1 MSEKILNAIL
11 QAGALGAVVAFVL
24 VMYSKLVIKLLDVI
38 EKNTAA
44 FIELKNAVQRIEA
57 RI

>member
-1 MSEKILNAIL
+1 MESKILSVIL
-11 QAGALGAVVAFVL
+11 QAGTLGAVTAFVL
-24 VMYSKLVIKLLDVI
+24 VMYSRLVIKLLDVI

-44 FIELKNAVQRIEA
+44 FTELKNAVQKIEA